1 MSLATGDQGVIQ
13 AAMPVEPTTL
23 AAFSLAVLAVVISPG
38 PDTLLI
44 LRYALASGQRAGF
57 AAVAGVQLGLVVH
70 TTLAITGLSVLIAS
84 SPPLFKGVAVA
95 GAAYLAWLGVQGF
108 REEGGLGL
116 AADAQTVGVAKA
128 CRDALLTNVLN
139 PKVILLFLALFP
151 NFVVVARGDVT
162 AQLLV
167 LSATLIVINVAW
179 QAPLA
184 WAAEGVR
191 RWLARPAI
199 ARAVSRATGVILI
212 GFAALMLYEHL
223 I

>member
-1 MSLATGDQGVIQ
+1 MIQ

-44 LRYALASGQRAGF
+44 LRYALTSGQRAGF
-57 AAVAGVQLGLVVH
+57 AAVAGVQIGLVVH
-70 TTLAITGLSVLIAS
+70 TTLAITGLSLLIAS
-84 SPPLFKGVAVA
+84 SPTAFKGVAVI
-95 GAAYLAWLGVQGF
+95 GAAYLAWLGIQGF
-108 REEGGLGL
+108 RDGGGLGL
-116 AADAQTVGVAKA
+116 GGGTQAVGLAKA
-128 CRDALLTNVLN
+128 CRDAVLTNVLN

-151 NFVVVARGDVT
+151 NFVVVGRGDVT

-167 LSATLIVINVAW
+167 LSATLIVINIAW

-191 RWLARPAI
+191 RWLGKPSVG
-199 ARAVSRATGVILI
+199 RAVSRGTGAILI
-212 GFAALMLYEHL
+212 GFAVLMLYEHL
-223 I
+223 T